1 MYILCTPFLSKK
13 FMLFS
18 INKDYKFLLRQ
29 LAEQNEKTQISDKT
43 LAKAL
48 DKNKPYNGHYY
59 KSLGS
64 KTLC

>member
-1 MYILCTPFLSKK
+1 MYTLFIKKNYAFFPLIKITNFCSANLRSKMK
-13 FMLFS
+13 RL
-18 INKDYKFLLRQ
+18 K
-29 LAEQNEKTQISDKT
+29 ISDKT